1 MKAVASRK
9 DRWML
14 GRDRAARLQTELW
27 AARKPQKLLGQAGRL
42 QSGRTWLPKS
52 ESPGMTRNSSVQ
64 YQALEIVAAIADQ
77 KSFTCIQHKRQCW
90 LDARILCRLIIIFCQ
105 GACTKKKKK
114 KERRVFLCLFCS
126 AWKLN
131 GMMAAASTYLRITK
145 SCLVHKV

>member
-9 DRWML
+9 DRRML
-14 GRDRAARLQTELW
+14 GRGRAGRLQTELW

-64 YQALEIVAAIADQ
+64 CQALEIAAATADQ

-105 GACTKKKKK
+105 GAYTRK
-114 KERRVFLCLFCS
+114 KERHVFSCFCFVLCES
-126 AWKLN
+126 
-131 GMMAAASTYLRITK
+131 
-145 SCLVHKV
+145 